1 MAAVT
6 KRDVPTPPVLW
17 QFALSH
23 YVEKVRWAL
32 DVKRVPH
39 VRRSLLPGL
48 HINRIKKM
56 TGQTAV
62 PVFEFNGTMIHD
74 SSAILKEV
82 EKAWPEPPLYPSDP
96 VDREC
101 AIDLEDYFD
110 EELGIHIRQ
119 WFYFLLLPYSSTIAT
134 LFVGQSGI
142 FHRLLF
148 RAIFPAVRPRMI
160 RYMQIYPREAQ
171 AARQRTVAAMDRIG
185 REIQPSGYLVGDHFT
200 VADLT
205 AAALLWPLVMPKEF
219 PYKLPTKL
227 PTPFATE
234 RKQVAGH
241 RAVRW
246 AAGIYQNH
254 RGRSAAI
261 SDETVI

>member
-1 MAAVT
+1 MAAT
-6 KRDVPTPPVLW
+6 ERDLTTLPVLW

-32 DVKRVPH
+32 DLKRVPH

-56 TGQTAV
+56 TSQTAV
-62 PVFEFNGTMIHD
+62 PVLEFNGRAVHD
-74 SSAILKEV
+74 SSAILEEV
-82 EKAWPEPPLYPSDP
+82 EKTWPEPPLYPSDP
-96 VDREC
+96 
-101 AIDLEDYFD
+101 LERKRAVELENYFD
-110 EELGIHIRQ
+110 EGLGIDIRQ
-119 WFYFLLLPYSSTIAT
+119 WFYFLVLPYSSIVAT
-134 LFVGQSGI
+134 LFVGHSDI

-148 RAIFPAVRPRMI
+148 RAIFPRVRPRMI
-160 RYMQIYPREAQ
+160 RYMKIYPIEAD
-171 AARQRTVAAMDRIG
+171 AARQRTIVAMDSIG
-185 REIQPSGYLVGDHFT
+185 HELQASGYLVGDNFT

-227 PTPFATE
+227 PAAFASE
-234 RKQVAGH
+234 REQLADH
-241 RAVRW
+241 PAVVW
-246 AAGIYQNH
+246 AAGIYRNH
-254 RGRSAAI
+254 RGQSAAI